1 MFTRRVKLIINIV
14 TICALAVLIYFSWP
28 QITEGLKEIGG
39 AKWSMIA
46 LMIPLQI
53 FNFYAV
59 GMIYYS
65 YFSDNRHS
73 KVTRK
78 NMFKVALE
86 LNFVNHVFPSG
97 GVAGFTY
104 LGYRMKHYG
113 VAVSRTT
120 LAQTL
125 RFALTFLSF
134 LVLLFIGLFMLSF
147 GASSSGVTVFIG
159 LSIAFLTLFG
169 TILGIFIVSD
179 EQRIKSFTAFLP
191 RLLNAVLKP
200 FNKGRNNTINVA
212 KIEKLFADLH
222 ADYVVLMRD
231 RKRLKRPFLWALA
244 VNASEVLTIYLAY
257 LALGQTV
264 NPGAVILAYSV
275 ASFAGLVS
283 ILPGGIGVYEAL
295 MTTTLAAAGVP
306 KALALS
312 ATLIYRIFTMII
324 FVPAG
329 FILYQLALRKGET
342 EVITRDAATHSN
354 TN

>member
-1 MFTRRVKLIINIV
+1 MLSKRVKIIINVV
-14 TICALAVLIYFSWP
+14 TIMARVVLIYFSWP

-39 AKWSMIA
+39 AKWSIIA
-46 LMIPLQI
+46 LMIPMQI

-65 YFSDNRHS
+65 YFSDTRHT
-73 KVTRK
+73 KITRK

-86 LNFVNHVFPSG
+86 LNFVNNVFPSG

-159 LSIAFLTLFG
+159 LSIAFFTLFG

-179 EQRIKSFTAFLP
+179 EQRIKAFTAFLP
-191 RLLNAVLKP
+191 RLLNMVLKP
-200 FNKGRNNTINVA
+200 FNKGRANTINVP

-222 ADYVVLMRD
+222 TDYVALMRD
-231 RKRLKRPFLWALA
+231 RNRLKRPFLWALA
-244 VNASEVLTIYLAY
+244 VNTSEVLTIYLAY

-329 FILYQLALRKGET
+329 FILYQMALRKGET
-342 EVITRDAATHSN
+342 KVIKRDAAASTHPN
-354 TN
+354 